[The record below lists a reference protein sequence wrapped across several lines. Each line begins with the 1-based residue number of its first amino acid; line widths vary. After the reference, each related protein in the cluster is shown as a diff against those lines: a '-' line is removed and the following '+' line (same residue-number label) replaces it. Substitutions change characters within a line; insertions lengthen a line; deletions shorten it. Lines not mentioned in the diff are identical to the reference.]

1 MLAAVAKNGLALQWA
16 GEFQGD
22 RAIVL
27 AVVAQTG
34 LAFGYASAAMR
45 ADTEVVKAAFENNAE
60 VFQEHED
67 LF

>member
-1 MLAAVAKNGLALQWA
+1 MG